1 MIGRLDLCTHYLP
14 APYDLAEPVRW
25 GLRSLS
31 TFPTAN
37 DRDTLRNV
45 RCKVPPTFDLLLHYV
60 GAIFC
65 LIDFARDRINSQQ
78 GIGWLHQE
86 GG

>member
-1 MIGRLDLCTHYLP
+1 MYTLYLP
-14 APYDLAEPVRW
+14 APNLAEPVRW

-45 RCKVPPTFDLLLHYV
+45 RWKVPPTFDLLHYV
-60 GAIFC
+60 GTIFC
-65 LIDFARDRINSQQ
+65 QIDFARDRNNSQQ